1 MVEDAR
7 KVFGKHARWYRTSP
21 EHADQAVLSGL
32 VCMVNPDTDSM
43 VLDVATGTG
52 NTAMAFAPFVKNVTG
67 IDITPEMLFEA
78 AEMSKEHFVQN
89 LDLCMADV
97 MTLPFPEATFD
108 VVVSRRAP
116 HHFGN
121 IYGAIKEMSRVLKP
135 GGVLAIDDRSVPE
148 DAKVDATMNRLDEL
162 HDRSHV
168 KEYRPSEWRSM
179 ISAANLEPKEMRSYV
194 RNLPLTRL
202 TGTAEATDAEEIIR
216 LVASFDQEMK
226 KKFGYR
232 IVSGEVHIN
241 HWFVMLTAVK
251 PVKPSF

>member
-32 VCMVNPDTDSM
+32 VCMVNPDAKSL

-67 IDITPEMLFEA
+67 IDITPEMLSEA
-78 AEMSKEHFVQN
+78 ADLSKEGYVQN
-89 LDLCMADV
+89 LDLCLADV
-97 MTLPFPEATFD
+97 MTLPFPDETFD

-116 HHFGN
+116 HHFRDIN
-121 IYGAIKEMSRVLKP
+121 GAIKEMSRVLKS
-135 GGVLAIDDRSVPE
+135 GGVMAIDDRSVPE
-148 DAKVDATMNRLDEL
+148 DDEVDKMMNQLDML

-168 KEYRPSEWRSM
+168 REYRPSEWRSM
-179 ISAANLEPKEMRSYV
+179 VFAAGLE
-194 RNLPLTRL
+194 L
-202 TGTAEATDAEEIIR
+202 TGTAEATDSEEIIH
-216 LVASFDQEMK
+216 LVSSFDDEMK
-226 KKFGYR
+226 NKFGYR
-232 IVSGEVHIN
+232 LVAGEVHIN

-251 PVKPSF
+251 QVKPSY

>member
-1 MVEDAR
+1 MVEDVR

-32 VCMVNPDTDSM
+32 VCMVNPDTHSL

-52 NTAMAFAPFVKNVTG
+52 NTAMAFAPFVKHVTG
-67 IDITPEMLFEA
+67 IDITPEMLSEA
-78 AEMSKEHFVQN
+78 ADKSKEDHVHN

-97 MTLPFPEATFD
+97 MTLPFPDATFD

-116 HHFGN
+116 HHFRDIN
-121 IYGAIKEMSRVLKP
+121 RAIKEMSRVLKP

-148 DAKVDATMNRLDEL
+148 DDQVDATMNQLDEL

-168 KEYRPSEWRSM
+168 REYRPSDWSSM
-179 ISAANLEPKEMRSYV
+179 VSAAGLEPKEMRSYV

-202 TGTAEATDAEEIIR
+202 TGTAEVLDAEEINH
-216 LVASFDQEMK
+216 LVSSFDDEIK

-232 IVSGEVHIN
+232 LVNGEEHIN
-241 HWFVMLTAVK
+241 HWFVMLTAIK

>member
-32 VCMVNPDTDSM
+32 VCMVNPDTHSL

-52 NTAMAFAPFVKNVTG
+52 NTAIAFSPFVQQVIG
-67 IDITPEMLFEA
+67 IDITPEMLSEA
-78 AEMSKEHFVQN
+78 KDKTEEEFVHN
-89 LDLCMADV
+89 LDLCRADV
-97 MTLPFPEATFD
+97 MTLPFPDSTFD

-116 HHFGN
+116 HHFRDIGRSLN
-121 IYGAIKEMSRVLKP
+121 EMTRVLRP
-135 GGVLAIDDRSVPE
+135 GGILAIDDRSVPE
-148 DAKVDATMNRLDEL
+148 DERVDAAMNQLDVL

-168 KEYRPSEWRSM
+168 REYSPSEWRSM
-179 ISAANLEPKEMRSYV
+179 VSAAGLDPKDFRTYV

-202 TGTAEATDAEEIIR
+202 TGTAEKADAEEIMR
-216 LVASFDQEMK
+216 LVASFDDEMK
-226 KKFGYR
+226 NKFGHR
-232 IVSGEVHIN
+232 TVNGEVHIN

-251 PVKPSF
+251 PVSPTF